1 MQRIPEALSHKLSNM
16 AFVCACFV
24 TLNHVYP
31 VVDQGGGV
39 YGG

>member
-24 TLNHVYP
+24 PLPSVAMGNMVGKT
-31 VVDQGGGV
+31 DFR
-39 YGG
+39 